1 MALGLAIKS
10 MASGAAKKVAANKLL
25 GRGKGNQNK
34 ALRREKVTDMMQ
46 EEGQLPVAKPKTSLV
61 PVRPTEDS
69 TSLQTKDQ
77 SMARSLV
84 QIKTSV
90 ITIDTLL
97 KGSLALDEVQSK
109 SRRKAKE
116 RQKRDARAVSYTH
129 LRAHE
134 T

>member
-10 MASGAAKKVAANKLL
+10 MASGAAKKVVANKLL

-34 ALRREKVTDMMQ
+34 VLRREKVTDIMQ
-46 EEGQLPVAKPKTSLV
+46 EEGQFPVAQPKTSLV

-69 TSLQTKDQ
+69 TSIQTKDQ

-90 ITIDTLL
+90 ITIDTFFLL
-97 KGSLALDEVQSK
+97 PNLALKVW
-109 SRRKAKE
+109 RGF
-116 RQKRDARAVSYTH
+116 YG
-129 LRAHE
+129 
-134 T
+134 